1 MPLPNYGYEN
11 QEKKTHQDLVFEM
24 APEIVSDD
32 ENSVVNGKKVKSLR
46 GKVTTGKIGIDLERT
61 LKIND
66 EKDPNIWKTVVDP
79 KDIEDAKKYS
89 APERKALKADVKK
102 GLSSLISSSKARN
115 IRDTKRPTLADSP
128 PAPPS
133 AETQKN
139 LRFSLPD
146 SCRQKEESVIAVSIQ
161 PSGTYSRSRVT
172 GSGSVSSASPRS
184 TPDPTE
190 AVNITRRVDPRYQPA
205 PAPPTRH
212 SLSQAFHEKNGRRV
226 ESSGGLTM
234 SEVTVQRSVKS
245 LVSRGIN

>member
-1 MPLPNYGYEN
+1 MYL
-11 QEKKTHQDLVFEM
+11 HF
-24 APEIVSDD
+24 
-32 ENSVVNGKKVKSLR
+32 R
-46 GKVTTGKIGIDLERT
+46 
-61 LKIND
+61 
-66 EKDPNIWKTVVDP
+66 
-79 KDIEDAKKYS
+79 DIEDAKKYS

-115 IRDTKRPTLADSP
+115 IRDTKRPTLVRTDITFIFNFIKILSFQADSH

-161 PSGTYSRSRVT
+161 PSGTYSRSRVQ

-190 AVNITRRVDPRYQPA
+190 AVNITRRVDPRYHA

-226 ESSGGLTM
+226 ESTGGLTM

>member
-32 ENSVVNGKKVKSLR
+32 ENGVVNGKKVKNLR

-61 LKIND
+61 LKINE
-66 EKDPNIWKTVVDP
+66 EKDPNVWKTVVDP

-115 IRDTKRPTLADSP
+115 IRDSKRPTLADSL
-128 PAPPS
+128 PARPS

-146 SCRQKEESVIAVSIQ
+146 SCRQKEESIIAVSIQ
-161 PSGTYSRSRVT
+161 PSGTYSRS
-172 GSGSVSSASPRS
+172 SGSVSSASPRS

-190 AVNITRRVDPRYQPA
+190 AVNITRRVDPRYHAPA
-205 PAPPTRH
+205 APPTRH
-212 SLSQAFHEKNGRRV
+212 SLSQAFHEKNKRT
-226 ESSGGLTM
+226 ESSGLTM